1 MNGQNKFFER
11 LGLAFVVVLCVF
23 SSWIF
28 ITQGFGELGDN
39 QEPSEEDS
47 KTSCEIYYFSN
58 IVNSNSDEVGNYSC
72 DEKVEGGVTQLPD
85 FSVDEVHIVSE
96 SVFDGDIT
104 FNGNAINA
112 GTVNGNANFVGDF
125 SENSGTINGTLTRT
139 YATSTTTT
147 RNFTQDSTHWT
158 IIAMNS
164 AVVDVTGATYDNNT
178 VFSTLSG
185 GSFVYPSVSV
195 IPLGAGRFSGI
206 VSDQKKKQAVSDST
220 ALVYDLNSTPITS
233 KIDSEIEAK
242 EEKIIESE
250 SSGRTSV
257 NDASTTSTKNT
268 ETEESKSISP
278 VTPTIEQKAPTTV
291 SESPVE
297 LQSKLLSTAEDTTK
311 IWYVAPNDTVR
322 YEVSTNNSLNLFR
335 KVSLGITDKDL
346 SQIPVAGS
354 SEAATP
360 ISKRLIGR
368 FLLQVES
375 RGETWF
381 VDQLGYKHRV
391 TSQNLVEVT
400 SKSVLGIGTEKLDQ
414 IPVGNTAQ

>member
-11 LGLAFVVVLCVF
+11 LGVAFVVVLCVF

-47 KTSCEIYYFSN
+47 KVNCEIYYFSN

-85 FSVDEVHIVSE
+85 FSVDEVHIISE

-185 GSFVYPSVSV
+185 GSFVYPSVVNES
-195 IPLGAGRFSGI
+195 LEAGRLSNNQS
-206 VSDQKKKQAVSDST
+206 VSYSFPVIQNLNAKPLEFDNSKSNTKEKITKSETETKDEPST
-220 ALVYDLNSTPITS
+220 SAGSSVEVVKTEEVKEVAESAPKAEEKLPVVKVESAEQLKS
-233 KIDSEIEAK
+233 KIL
-242 EEKIIESE
+242 
-250 SSGRTSV
+250 TS
-257 NDASTTSTKNT
+257 
-268 ETEESKSISP
+268 
-278 VTPTIEQKAPTTV
+278 
-291 SESPVE
+291 
-297 LQSKLLSTAEDTTK
+297 AEDTTK

-400 SKSVLGIGTEKLDQ
+400 SKSLLGIGTEKLDQ